1 VSDSQPLPPDYLRR
15 FTPTPYIFELQM
27 NRECVRIEADDLE
40 VALMIRNL
48 CRKHIVEGVAP
59 ARFWRLIRDR
69 GAPQYWTECEVVT
82 AGALTTLIGRMGT
95 VLIADGPRRE
105 IFGFLGAGLTMQDLR
120 DNLIPRLLNIGKT
133 ELPDLPF
140 TNK

>member
-1 VSDSQPLPPDYLRR
+1 MSESQPLPPDFLRR

-27 NRECVRIEADDLE
+27 NGECVRIEADDIE

-48 CRKHIVEGVAP
+48 CRTRIVAGGAP

-82 AGALTTLIGRMGT
+82 AGALTTLIERTGT
-95 VLIADGPRRE
+95 VLIADGARRE
-105 IFGFLGAGLTMQDLR
+105 IFGFLGARLTMQELR
-120 DNLIPRLLNIGKT
+120 DNLLPRLLNIGKT
-133 ELPDLPF
+133 KLPDLPF